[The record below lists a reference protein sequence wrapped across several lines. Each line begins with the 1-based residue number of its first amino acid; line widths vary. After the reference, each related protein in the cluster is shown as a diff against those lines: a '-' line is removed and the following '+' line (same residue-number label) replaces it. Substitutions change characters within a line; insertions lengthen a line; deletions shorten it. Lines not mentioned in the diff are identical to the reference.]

1 MIQLRMSVPDL
12 ARMRFAYSPLTEVG
26 ESLYLL
32 HSGRSHPLDNG
43 CYQATVA
50 RLRRADTELLRAVV
64 PARGYIAGFF
74 LGAGASDAT
83 TSIEQQLHTLA
94 GTPPQ
99 RLHAELEQVWPG
111 RQLPPAAKTLLRDRS
126 GAARRLTDALH
137 RYWQLAIEPDW
148 PRIRALH
155 DADVAYRAARLTR
168 GGIEALLC
176 DLHPDLQLQ
185 HGAIHVAKPQNAE
198 HDLTGRGLLLIPCA
212 FAWPHI
218 IVDPGTA
225 GTPSI
230 IYGPRGI
237 GALWQTGAADRDE
250 ENPLAALLG
259 RSRAV
264 ILTAV
269 ALPRSTTELARQLAH
284 SPPAISAHL
293 SILRRCGLVTSWRSG
308 RRVLY
313 QRTPLAN
320 SIISASMRTWAPR
333 PDFLA
338 QRKGESRPSG
348 DELTVKSP
356 V

>member
-32 HSGRSHPLDNG
+32 HSGRTHPLHQGWD
-43 CYQATVA
+43 QATGA

-64 PARGYIAGFF
+64 PARGYIADFF

-83 TSIEQQLHTLA
+83 TTIEQQLHALA
-94 GTPPQ
+94 DTPPQ
-99 RLHAELEQVWPG
+99 RLHAELKQVWAHQG
-111 RQLPPAAKTLLRDRS
+111 LPPAAQTLLRDRS
-126 GAARRLTDALH
+126 GAAARLADALH

-148 PRIRALH
+148 SRIRALY
-155 DADVAYRAARLTR
+155 DADVAHRAARLTR

-176 DLHPDLQLQ
+176 DLHPDLHLQ
-185 HGAIHVAKPQNAE
+185 HGAIHVAKPHNAE
-198 HDLTGRGLLLIPCA
+198 HDLTGSGLLLIPCA
-212 FAWPHI
+212 FAGPNI
-218 IVDPGTA
+218 IVDPGAA

-237 GALWQTGAADRDE
+237 GALWQTGTAEPDE
-250 ENPLAALLG
+250 ENLLAALLG
-259 RSRAV
+259 RSRAA

-269 ALPRSTTELARQLAH
+269 ALPRSTTELARQLAQ
-284 SPPAISAHL
+284 SPPAVSAHL
-293 SILRRCGLVTSWRSG
+293 SILRRCALVTSWRSG

-320 SIISASMRTWAPR
+320 SIIAASITPG
-333 PDFLA
+333 PDRVLA
-338 QRKGESRPSG
+338 HRGIGTEHADPAAGHRRSK
-348 DELTVKSP
+348 
-356 V
+356 

>member
-1 MIQLRMSVPDL
+1 MIRLRMSVPDL

-32 HSGRSHPLDNG
+32 HSGRSHPLHQG
-43 CYQATVA
+43 WHQATVA

-64 PARGYIAGFF
+64 PARGHIAGFF

-83 TSIEQQLHTLA
+83 TSIEQQLHVLA
-94 GTPPQ
+94 DTPPQ
-99 RLHAELEQVWPG
+99 RLRAELEQVWPG
-111 RQLPPAAKTLLRDRS
+111 QELPPAAKTLLRDRS

-148 PRIRALH
+148 PRIRALF

-176 DLHPDLQLQ
+176 DLHPGLHLQ
-185 HGAIHVAKPQNAE
+185 HGAIHVAKPHNAE

-212 FAWPHI
+212 FAWPNI

-237 GALWQTGAADRDE
+237 GTLWQTGPAEPDE
-250 ENPLAALLG
+250 QNPLAALLG
-259 RSRAV
+259 RSRAA
-264 ILTAV
+264 ILTAL
-269 ALPRSTTELARQLAH
+269 ALPRSTTELARQLAQ
-284 SPPAISAHL
+284 SPPAVSAHL
-293 SILRRCGLVTSWRSG
+293 SILRRCGLVTSWRCG

-313 QRTPLAN
+313 QTTPLAN
-320 SIISASMRTWAPR
+320 SIIAASMRTCAPR
-333 PDFLA
+333 SDFMIEA
-338 QRKGESRPSG
+338 RG
-348 DELTVKSP
+348 LTKR
-356 V
+356 